1 MEPHVKIIRLYE
13 LETVKQKVKFISKH
27 IEDVMFVQ
35 LLLLSISPEFRYV
48 VKRQL
53 STEIT
58 AMPTAPTKSTFGKLR
73 YILYKLDTYSS
84 DIEDELIDYLNT
96 LDSPTKVAYSI
107 IVKRLLGITIAD
119 VYKTLNEYTKT
130 TINNEFPVTFGF
142 PSFPCYVQIVPK
154 DVIRINVVYTV
165 GSPLVVT
172 LDGRRLEITGDTYK
186 DLCKLPIDTNNW
198 LTGYFVNNVIYIA
211 DYYLVN
217 SVFSERIKAIDRLL
231 EIHKLDNV
239 KVIPPVLC
247 EKLVDIQT
255 VAETLQDST
264 SILSKQD
271 TLPEFKASTNN
282 QILIDTNF
290 L

>member
-48 VKRQL
+48 VKREL

-73 YILYKLDTYSS
+73 YILYRLDTYSS

-154 DVIRINVVYTV
+154 DVIRINIIYTV

-198 LTGYFVNNVIYIA
+198 LTGYFVNNVIYIS

-217 SVFSERIKAIDRLL
+217 SIFSERIKAIDRLL